1 MRSHLAQVAVVML
14 NEKRDIGWF
23 MADDSRVI
31 LEEPREDLA
40 LLSRSRGL
48 KVQYLSLRDPNA
60 SSISQLLPQ

>member
-31 LEEPREDLA
+31 LDEPREDLA
-40 LLSRSRGL
+40 LLSVAEDS
-48 KVQYLSLRDPNA
+48 KYN
-60 SSISQLLPQ
+60 ISACEIPTLPP